1 MPGMQPCRS
10 TETGASA
17 VGRLR
22 QSPDSPTDMSQ
33 ETGLGLQDRDYMHGD
48 RSGRP
53 RQHRQRA
60 FRSLLWALCGA
71 MFIAVVLLRTNA
83 WWIARHQADP
93 PDTSQRAR
101 LVAPP
106 VVAPIEVTASPI
118 EEGPTPRAL
127 PHPAGAA
134 PSRYR
139 PRTQT
144 QVVYKCV
151 VNGRVTYS
159 GPDDCKGGTASTLDI
174 LPGPDSVA
182 VPTARVAARRE
193 AARPVEQPMAQQIQA
208 AADEAAQ
215 AVARAHDQQLAA
227 SRQAEC
233 RQLDDTVRNLDSQA
247 RQPSSGQTQD
257 WIRSQRTDTR
267 SRQFA
272 LHC

>member
-1 MPGMQPCRS
+1 MQPCRS

-17 VGRLR
+17 VVRLR
-22 QSPDSPTDMSQ
+22 QSPDSPTDMSP
-33 ETGLGLQDRDYMHGD
+33 ETGLGLLDRDYMHRD

-53 RQHRQRA
+53 RQDRQRTL
-60 FRSLLWALCGA
+60 RSLLWALCGA
-71 MFIAVVLLRTNA
+71 MFIAVVLMRTNA

-93 PDTSQRAR
+93 PDTTHRAA

-106 VVAPIEVTASPI
+106 VVPPIEITASPI
-118 EEGPTPRAL
+118 EEGPTPQAL
-127 PHPAGAA
+127 PHPAGAT
-134 PSRYR
+134 PSRHR
-139 PRTQT
+139 PQTQT

-159 GPDDCKGGTASTLDI
+159 GPDDCKGGMASTLDI

-182 VPTARVAARRE
+182 LPTARVAAQRE
-193 AARPVEQPMAQQIQA
+193 AARPAEQPPAPQLQA

-215 AVARAHDQQLAA
+215 AVARAHEQQLAA
-227 SRQAEC
+227 LRHAEC
-233 RQLDDTVRNLDSQA
+233 RQLDDSVRNLDSRA

-257 WIRSQRTDTR
+257 WIRSQRTDAR